1 MEIIFPISLILII
14 LFLKILEESGKFLIL
29 RRNIADGIVIVKKGK
44 IKKVNPVLEEITGYK
59 TKEIEGRSF
68 LSLIDPKSRK
78 KVKENS
84 KKRLKGENPPDI
96 YQVEIK
102 TKKGEV
108 IPVDLKSR
116 KIIDWFY
123 PALLVV
129 VRNLRVQRGLEEVL
143 HRQEKRFKA
152 ISENTPDI
160 IARLDEEGRFV
171 YVNKAAQKEFRMSS
185 KEFFW
190 KSIDELNLEGLE
202 PLKENIKEVLK
213 EGEIKSFYSERR
225 EEDNIKYFYSKIIP
239 EFTKKGEI
247 GSVIL
252 ISRDVS
258 ELKEIDEVKTK
269 FIALSTHQ
277 LRSPLSS
284 MSWCLSSLEK
294 EELGPL
300 NSSQKKYL
308 EEISQSTK
316 TLIKITDAFL
326 NVTMLDLGVF
336 VINPKPTEITSLTN
350 EIIDGFKKEIEE
362 KKIKIIRDYPE
373 KIFSKVDPRVI
384 NLTLKGL
391 LSNAIKYSN
400 KEGEVKIKW
409 EKNEEDRLLLE
420 VTDKGWGIPE
430 KDKKY
435 IFKKFFRAENV
446 KGEEVFGTGLDLH
459 IIKSLV
465 EKAGGNIWFVSP
477 AKNEEKGTSFYVN
490 LPIKND

>member
-1 MEIIFPISLILII
+1 M
-14 LFLKILEESGKFLIL
+14 
-29 RRNIADGIVIVKKGK
+29 
-44 IKKVNPVLEEITGYK
+44 
-59 TKEIEGRSF
+59 
-68 LSLIDPKSRK
+68 
-78 KVKENS
+78 
-84 KKRLKGENPPDI
+84 
-96 YQVEIK
+96 
-102 TKKGEV
+102 
-108 IPVDLKSR
+108 
-116 KIIDWFY
+116 
-123 PALLVV
+123 V

-362 KKIKIIRDYPE
+362 KNIKIIRDYPE